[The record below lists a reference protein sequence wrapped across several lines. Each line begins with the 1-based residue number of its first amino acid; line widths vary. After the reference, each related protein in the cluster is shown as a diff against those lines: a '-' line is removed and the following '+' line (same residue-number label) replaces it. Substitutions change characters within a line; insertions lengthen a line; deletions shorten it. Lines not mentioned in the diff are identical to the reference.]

1 MVARLSALVD
11 SAIMAAEQNTAFA
24 EENPQVLSGLETY
37 RKNIDAPRAELLLA
51 VLTLQNIE
59 EVEEAS
65 ISTIL
70 NMANMAVQRL
80 TYNENAIAN
89 FTFAAQEYISKNRN
103 ADIDDLIA
111 VHDNLSMLQFSKAV
125 ITKDKPMIKYY
136 DKHEIFSDAE
146 NLSGMAASVE
156 TLNGLIIL
164 DSELLKTGFT
174 DQSQLEGHESLDMG
188 HWFSTE
194 ILGSNFPPPF
204 LFDAQKLENTEALMG
219 KILFDI
225 EKLGIHSNAVLGS
238 QINGNLNSEELLKV
252 FDSEQLQAI
261 MIIMDSEQLG
271 IKSGGF

>member
-1 MVARLSALVD
+1 
-11 SAIMAAEQNTAFA
+11 MAAEHNTTFA
-24 EENPQVLSGLETY
+24 EENPQVISGLETY
-37 RKNIDAPRAELLLA
+37 RKNIEAPRAELLLA

-136 DKHEIFSDAE
+136 DKHEIFSDSE
-146 NLSGMAASVE
+146 NLNGMAFSNEA
-156 TLNGLIIL
+156 LNGMIFF

-219 KILFDI
+219 SLMNNI
-225 EKLGIHSNAVLGS
+225 ENLGIHSNAVLGS
-238 QINGNLNSEELLKV
+238 QINGNLNSEELLSLW
-252 FDSEQLQAI
+252 DSEQLQAI
-261 MIIMDSEQLG
+261 MIILDSEQLG
-271 IKSGGF
+271 IRSGQF